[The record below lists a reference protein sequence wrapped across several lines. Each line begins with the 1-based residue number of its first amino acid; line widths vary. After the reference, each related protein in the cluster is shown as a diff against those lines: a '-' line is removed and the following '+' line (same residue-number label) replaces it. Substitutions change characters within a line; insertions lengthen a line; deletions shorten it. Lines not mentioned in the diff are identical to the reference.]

1 MVTHDDSDA
10 VELEVRIAARPETV
24 FSFFTDPDKM
34 VLWKGIKAKLD
45 PRPGGVYRVDM
56 NGHDV
61 ASGQYM
67 EIVPHSRMVISW
79 GWEGDGSPIPP
90 GSSTV
95 EITLTPDG
103 DGTILRLRHTGL
115 TVEQRAEHRKG
126 WEHYLIRLV
135 MAGGGGNPGPDPWAA
150 DSSDSS

>member
-67 EIVPHSRMVISW
+67 GIVPHSRMVISW

-103 DGTILRLRHTGL
+103 DGTILRATRLSSATWDLRWSRGRNT
-115 TVEQRAEHRKG
+115 AK
-126 WEHYLIRLV
+126 
-135 MAGGGGNPGPDPWAA
+135 AGNTT
-150 DSSDSS
+150 